1 MKDHKMKRYANAEKI
16 LPQKLLKQVQ
26 KYHTGV
32 LWIPTPSRFYQ
43 ERRRLVIA
51 LHGQGIN
58 TKEIAHLAGIT
69 IRRVNQIL
77 SSERKQNPSRQ
88 VKTPSGK

>member
-1 MKDHKMKRYANAEKI
+1 MMKKKRYANAEKI
-16 LPQKLLKQVQ
+16 LPKELLKKVQ

-43 ERRRLVIA
+43 ERRQLVIA

-58 TKEIAHLAGIT
+58 TREIAQLAGVT

-77 SSERKQNPSRQ
+77 SAERKQNKNRQ
-88 VKTPSGK
+88 V